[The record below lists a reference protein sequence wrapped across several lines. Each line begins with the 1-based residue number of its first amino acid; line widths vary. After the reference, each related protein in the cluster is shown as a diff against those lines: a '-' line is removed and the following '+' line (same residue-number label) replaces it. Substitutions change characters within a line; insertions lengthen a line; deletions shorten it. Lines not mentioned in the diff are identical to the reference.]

1 MTLRR
6 KKQADC
12 AQLLR
17 NASCVG
23 SDISWSVSKYL
34 FKSLQLCI
42 DRQNAEG
49 GTDSA
54 LSVYGYCVATPIGY
68 FYKMVQVKIM
78 HDKPACVQT

>member
-1 MTLRR
+1 MTPRKK
-6 KKQADC
+6 KKQADR

-23 SDISWSVSKYL
+23 SDISWSVSIPIQELTVVY
-34 FKSLQLCI
+34 
-42 DRQNAEG
+42 RQAEG

-68 FYKMVQVKIM
+68 KMAQGKIM